1 MIKKAIVLTVL
12 GENVCAAEDCAAP
25 MITWQ
30 PIAAIEARARAAGWQ
45 VQWLQVEDGCYALG
59 AHDSLGRDQHVTLD
73 PATLA
78 IIETNRNDEWRG
90 RSRSQKR
97 EE

>member
-1 MIKKAIVLTVL
+1 MIKKAMVLTVL
-12 GENVCAAEDCAAP
+12 GENVCA
-25 MITWQ
+25 Q
-30 PIAAIEARARAAGWQ
+30 AAGWQ
-45 VQWLQVEDGCYALG
+45 VEWLQVEDGCYALG
-59 AHDSLGRDQHVTLD
+59 AHDSLGRDQHLTLD

>member
-1 MIKKAIVLTVL
+1 MIKKAMVLTVL

-30 PIAAIEARARAAGWQ
+30 PIAAIEARAQAAGWQ
-45 VQWLQVEDGCYALG
+45 VEWLQVEDGCYALG
-59 AHDSLGRDQHVTLD
+59 AHDRMGRDLSVTLD

-78 IIETNRNDEWRG
+78 IIETNRNDERRS
-90 RSRSQKR
+90 RSRSQKQ